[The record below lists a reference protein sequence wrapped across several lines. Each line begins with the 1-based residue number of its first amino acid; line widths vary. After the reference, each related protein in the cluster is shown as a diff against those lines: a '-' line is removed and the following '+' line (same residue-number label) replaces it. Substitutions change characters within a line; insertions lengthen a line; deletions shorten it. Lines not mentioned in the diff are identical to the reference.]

1 MTFFSTTV
9 LSRESLLA
17 CFRPAVVGRPRWLA
31 QYLGQGLCRIKWLSA
46 AGILLWITQALAII
60 AGVPELYQGA
70 ADRLAVSLPTLIVG
84 AVSIGIVGA
93 LIVLVSGRGGVS
105 IERARAFVVL
115 AATTTVTAEALLF
128 GLSGLAAERVASFDL
143 SLLLVFSIMPLG
155 SVAAIAVLAVAAVI
169 ALGSAYLIDPA
180 FGLVRAGF
188 IVHPLSFAALGIVAN
203 RWYVGAFKGEELG
216 RVRLNRHMRQVE
228 RQKVLIE
235 AQKDEALQQRAEIA
249 KQRAVLFQALS
260 SALTAPVAHAYVD
273 KGGFATELKTVCVIA
288 CDAVGFSDTCRKLQP
303 ERVVLEL
310 ENFFREFDSACFK
323 YNIEPL
329 RAQGDS
335 RIAIAGLWPGADR
348 HLQREAISAVLAM
361 LYFRAVLPG
370 IAGRA
375 RESTRGRV
383 LWQARM
389 GICLGPASC
398 GVIDTGIAEAS
409 GNSNGRL
416 WFDVWGDTV
425 NLAARIQEAAQP
437 NQLLVRESVLWETCG
452 LFDHGPIRQF
462 HVKST
467 TLADVAEITGIRGD
481 FRDDLGL
488 PNAAFWDVYNDRSAR
503 PVRPDPQGTLGEAPP
518 EVGADAMSS
527 SLNVGRRSS

>member
-1 MTFFSTTV
+1 M
-9 LSRESLLA
+9 
-17 CFRPAVVGRPRWLA
+17 
-31 QYLGQGLCRIKWLSA
+31 
-46 AGILLWITQALAII
+46 
-60 AGVPELYQGA
+60 
-70 ADRLAVSLPTLIVG
+70 
-84 AVSIGIVGA
+84 
-93 LIVLVSGRGGVS
+93 
-105 IERARAFVVL
+105 
-115 AATTTVTAEALLF
+115 
-128 GLSGLAAERVASFDL
+128 
-143 SLLLVFSIMPLG
+143 
-155 SVAAIAVLAVAAVI
+155 
-169 ALGSAYLIDPA
+169 
-180 FGLVRAGF
+180 
-188 IVHPLSFAALGIVAN
+188 
-203 RWYVGAFKGEELG
+203 
-216 RVRLNRHMRQVE
+216 
-228 RQKVLIE
+228 
-235 AQKDEALQQRAEIA
+235 
-249 KQRAVLFQALS
+249 
-260 SALTAPVAHAYVD
+260 
-273 KGGFATELKTVCVIA
+273 
-288 CDAVGFSDTCRKLQP
+288 
-303 ERVVLEL
+303 LEL

-481 FRDDLGL
+481 FRDEIGIL
-488 PNAAFWDVYNDRSAR
+488 PNAASGTWYRDRSK
-503 PVRPDPQGTLGEAPP
+503 LGRCALTPKE
-518 EVGADAMSS
+518 
-527 SLNVGRRSS
+527 RSAKRLRKSCL